1 VFTGSITENRINI
14 GIPPLLRQELYDEAR
29 LLGMQVPEYIRHILL
44 CWREDRMT
52 RREHRH

>member
-52 RREHRH
+52 RRERRQ